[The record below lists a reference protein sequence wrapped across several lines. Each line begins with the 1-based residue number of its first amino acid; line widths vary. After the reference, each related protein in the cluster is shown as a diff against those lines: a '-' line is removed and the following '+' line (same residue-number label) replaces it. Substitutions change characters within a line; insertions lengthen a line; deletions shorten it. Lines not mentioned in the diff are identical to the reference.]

1 MAEETPQSSKETQ
14 PKTNKKNIFLFVGL
28 IVVSSLAAF
37 YIIKNK
43 SAEKNEIF
51 DIDPLEDSSAN
62 DTISSTDSIIT
73 LDTNDINKVEENE
86 IKVNLPKKRTKKTV
100 SKSSLENNPKNWVVS
115 KGSNSDTSF
124 YILKNKKTGTKLSNK
139 FYSKKMATDELRN
152 LKNILSK

>member
-14 PKTNKKNIFLFVGL
+14 PKTNKKTIFLFVGL

-124 YILKNKKTGTKLSNK
+124 YLLKNKKTGTKLSNK

>member
-51 DIDPLEDSSAN
+51 DVDPLEDSSAN

-73 LDTNDINKVEENE
+73 LDTNYINKIEENE

>member
-43 SAEKNEIF
+43 SAEKNEIY
-51 DIDPLEDSSAN
+51 DIDPLEDSLAN

>member
-28 IVVSSLAAF
+28 IVVSSLAGF

-124 YILKNKKTGTKLSNK
+124 YLLKNKKTGTKLSNK

>member
-43 SAEKNEIF
+43 SSEKNEIF
-51 DIDPLEDSSAN
+51 DVDPLEDSSAN

-100 SKSSLENNPKNWVVS
+100 SKSSLENNPNYWVVS

-124 YILKNKKTGTKLSNK
+124 YLLKNKKTGTKLSNK

>member
-1 MAEETPQSSKETQ
+1 MAEPPQSSKETQ

-43 SAEKNEIF
+43 SAEKNEIY
-51 DIDPLEDSSAN
+51 DIDPLEDSLAN

>member
-124 YILKNKKTGTKLSNK
+124 YLLKNKKTGTKLSNK

>member
-1 MAEETPQSSKETQ
+1 MAEETPQSSKESQ

-51 DIDPLEDSSAN
+51 DVDPLEDSSAN

-124 YILKNKKTGTKLSNK
+124 YLLKNKKTGTKLSNK

>member
-1 MAEETPQSSKETQ
+1 MAEETPQSSKKTQ

-51 DIDPLEDSSAN
+51 DVDPLEDSSAN

-124 YILKNKKTGTKLSNK
+124 YLLKNKKTGTKLSNK

>member
-51 DIDPLEDSSAN
+51 DVDPLEDSSAN

-124 YILKNKKTGTKLSNK
+124 YLLKNKKTGTKLSNK

>member
-51 DIDPLEDSSAN
+51 DVDPLEDSSAN

-73 LDTNDINKVEENE
+73 LDTNYINKIEENE

-100 SKSSLENNPKNWVVS
+100 SKYSLENNPKNWVVS

-124 YILKNKKTGTKLSNK
+124 YLLKNKKTGTKLSNK

>member
-1 MAEETPQSSKETQ
+1 MAEETPKSSKETQ
-14 PKTNKKNIFLFVGL
+14 PKANKKTIFLFVGL

-124 YILKNKKTGTKLSNK
+124 YLLKNKKTGTKLSNK

>member
-28 IVVSSLAAF
+28 IVVSSLAGF

>member
-1 MAEETPQSSKETQ
+1 MAEETPKSSKETQ
-14 PKTNKKNIFLFVGL
+14 PKANKKTIFLFVGL